1 MSSSL
6 LASLAGEPGKITR
19 LKINFHSIVF
29 LGKTDVTKT
38 HLGLLSEVV
47 GFAFSLDFGL
57 SIILRKVS
65 VLYIVDLMN

>member
-1 MSSSL
+1 M
-6 LASLAGEPGKITR
+6 T
-19 LKINFHSIVF
+19 F
-29 LGKTDVTKT
+29 LGKTDVSKT

-65 VLYIVDLMN
+65 VLYIVDLMNWSDNAMIKTKPEIFLYLC

>member
-1 MSSSL
+1 M
-6 LASLAGEPGKITR
+6 T
-19 LKINFHSIVF
+19 F

-38 HLGLLSEVV
+38 RLGLLSEVV

>member
-1 MSSSL
+1 M
-6 LASLAGEPGKITR
+6 T
-19 LKINFHSIVF
+19 F

-65 VLYIVDLMN
+65 VLYIVDLMNWSVNAMIKTKSEIFLYLC

>member
-1 MSSSL
+1 M
-6 LASLAGEPGKITR
+6 T
-19 LKINFHSIVF
+19 F
-29 LGKTDVTKT
+29 LGKMDVTKT

-57 SIILRKVS
+57 ILRKIS

>member
-1 MSSSL
+1 M
-6 LASLAGEPGKITR
+6 T
-19 LKINFHSIVF
+19 F

-65 VLYIVDLMN
+65 VLYIIDLMN

>member
-1 MSSSL
+1 M
-6 LASLAGEPGKITR
+6 T
-19 LKINFHSIVF
+19 F

-65 VLYIVDLMN
+65 VLYIVDLMNWSDNAMIKTKPEIFLYLC